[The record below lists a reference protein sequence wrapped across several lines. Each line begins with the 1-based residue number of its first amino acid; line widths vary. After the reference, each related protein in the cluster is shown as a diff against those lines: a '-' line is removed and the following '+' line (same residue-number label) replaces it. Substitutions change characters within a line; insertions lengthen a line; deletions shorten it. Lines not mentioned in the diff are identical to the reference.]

1 MNMAMKKLWNA
12 VTTVIVVLVVLLA
25 VALAGVRLIGLRPF
39 AVLSGSMEPEY
50 HVGALVYVQETDPAS
65 LQVGDVITFMQS
77 EDIVVTHRIV
87 EIVPDE
93 EDGTVLRFRTK
104 GDGND
109 AEDGALVHH
118 KNVLGRVVF
127 TVPGLGY
134 VSNYIQNPP
143 GMYVAFGLAAAL
155 LVLVFLP
162 DFLFKDTRQKG
173 RHERRIG
180 D

>member
-1 MNMAMKKLWNA
+1 MKTTLIKIWNA
-12 VTTVIVVLVVLLA
+12 LSWVLVALVVLLA
-25 VALAGVRLIGLRPF
+25 IALAGVRIIGLRPF

-50 HVGALVYVQETDPAS
+50 PVGSLVYVKKTDPAS
-65 LQVGDVITFMQS
+65 LRVGDVITFMQS
-77 EDIVVTHRIV
+77 EDTVVTHRVV
-87 EIVPDE
+87 EILPDE
-93 EDGTVLRFRTK
+93 EDETVLRFRTK

-127 TVPGLGY
+127 TVPWLGY

-143 GMYVAFGLAAAL
+143 GIYVAFGLAAAL